1 MSLDVV
7 IGTDSEGAE
16 VMVDIARAPHML
28 VAGMT
33 GSGKSVFMNALIY
46 ELITRYTPRQ
56 VRLLF
61 IDPKRVEFAQYAD
74 CHHALARPAVMF
86 TEAMEVLHWTQQQM
100 DERFAELGKLGLRSI
115 DSMAPEDRWPYI
127 VLVIDEMAN
136 LILTDKRA
144 VEKRLADIT
153 AMSRAVGIHVILAT
167 QRPSADI
174 VTGIIR
180 ANVPMRVAFAVVTRT
195 ESRIILD
202 EDGAD
207 TITERGQFL
216 VRIPGQRQ
224 LERLQGK
231 YISEADI
238 AAAVIRTRR
247 HP

>member
-1 MSLDVV
+1 
-7 IGTDSEGAE
+7 
-16 VMVDIARAPHML
+16 
-28 VAGMT
+28 MT
-33 GSGKSVFMNALIY
+33 
-46 ELITRYTPRQ
+46 
-56 VRLLF
+56 
-61 IDPKRVEFAQYAD
+61 
-74 CHHALARPAVMF
+74 
-86 TEAMEVLHWTQQQM
+86 
-100 DERFAELGKLGLRSI
+100 
-115 DSMAPEDRWPYI
+115 PEDRWPYI

-216 VRIPGQRQ
+216 VRIPGQRG

-238 AAAVIRTRR
+238 AAAVIRTRS